1 MRKLLAILLIAV
13 IACNGFVETFES
25 LELDNEAV
33 ELGLFDWLKWLWNK
47 VKGVVNWLKEKG
59 VWDQIVSVAKT
70 VGKYAAKALC
80 KKFSKSDKCG
90 DIVDKFLGK

>member
-59 VWDQIVSVAKT
+59 VWEQIKSVAKT
-70 VGKYAAKALC
+70 LGKVAAKALC